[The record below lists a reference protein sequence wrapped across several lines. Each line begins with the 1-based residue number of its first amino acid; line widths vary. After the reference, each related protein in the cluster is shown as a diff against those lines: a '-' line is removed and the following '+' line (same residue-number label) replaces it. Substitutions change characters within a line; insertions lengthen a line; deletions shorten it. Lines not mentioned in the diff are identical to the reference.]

1 VKFFHPITKP
11 AILLLILA
19 TATLLLASSC
29 SRRTVPAGADDGG
42 TGRSRSGV
50 LITTPGITL
59 RLPDVTMTSSEEK
72 RLEQFMEAGI
82 EQTVAAGTAT
92 PAAVIETARSYLG
105 VPHCMGGTT
114 AKCMD
119 CSGLIYRVFAT
130 HGVTL
135 PHSSE
140 EQARYGRIIE
150 DRDMLMPGDLL
161 FFVRTYSTSRL
172 ITHTGLY
179 IGDGKFIHTSSSRG
193 VVITSADDPWWKERY
208 IFATRLF
215 E

>member
-1 VKFFHPITKP
+1 MILFRPIPKP
-11 AILLLILA
+11 GILSLFLA

-29 SRRTVPAGADDGG
+29 SRRILPAGEDDEG
-42 TGRSRSGV
+42 TGRNSPGV
-50 LITTPGITL
+50 VIETPGITL
-59 RLPDVTMTSSEEK
+59 RLPDVTMNSSEEK
-72 RLEQFMEAGI
+72 RLEQFMSAGTG
-82 EQTVAAGTAT
+82 QPVAAGTAT

-130 HGVTL
+130 HGITL

-161 FFVRTYSTSRL
+161 FFVRTYSTRRL

-179 IGDGKFIHTSSSRG
+179 IGEGKFIHTSSSRG
-193 VVITSADDPWWKERY
+193 VVITSTDDPWWKERY
-208 IFATRLF
+208 IFATRIF

>member
-1 VKFFHPITKP
+1 MELKLNG
-11 AILLLILA
+11 ILSLILA
-19 TATLLLASSC
+19 TAILLLASSC
-29 SRRTVPAGADDGG
+29 SRRAVPAGADDGSAE
-42 TGRSRSGV
+42 RSRSGV
-50 LITTPGITL
+50 LITTPGLTL
-59 RLPDVTMTSSEEK
+59 RLPDVKMSASEEK
-72 RLEQFMEAGI
+72 RMEQFMKAGI
-82 EQTVAAGTAT
+82 EQPVAAGTAT

-114 AKCMD
+114 GKCMD

-130 HGVTL
+130 HGITL

-172 ITHTGLY
+172 ITHAGIYTGE
-179 IGDGKFIHTSSSRG
+179 GRFIHTSSSMG
-193 VVITSADDPWWKERY
+193 VTITSLDDPWWKERY
-208 IFATRLF
+208 LFATRMF